1 MSSYNYGHNTP
12 DDTPSGKRQTESDLL
27 FWALVLISFVLCWPL
42 GLFLLIRKLSDNK
55 KKQAAAARGA
65 QQTAVPPG
73 WSAPGQQ
80 KAAPVRGGQ
89 AAQPVQS
96 RPSMKKGVRWLLKI
110 SGGFLAFVGLLATAA
125 VFPAMIGS
133 HGILWGM
140 LPALLAVLSILGAGA
155 LMLGKGIAMDKAA
168 RRYVKYLA
176 AIGTLPSV
184 SLLQISQITGFSLKR
199 VDAAVDQMIE
209 EGYFGST
216 AYLDLSLGYFFR
228 SRTAAEEAAAK
239 KRAEAAT
246 PKETEEGYTGVLRA
260 IRRANDAIADPILSA
275 KIDRLEEVTAQIFRI
290 IEKDEKKA
298 GQVRMFLEY
307 YLPTTQKL
315 LDSYAEFEAAGV
327 DGQNLHMAKEKI
339 EETMDNIVR
348 GFENQLDAL
357 YAAEA
362 MDIQSDIDVM
372 NNMMQR
378 DHAMHTSDFK
388 VSTDAAPQLTLDPE
402 GESAQAVQKEQR

>member
-1 MSSYNYGHNTP
+1 
-12 DDTPSGKRQTESDLL
+12 
-27 FWALVLISFVLCWPL
+27 
-42 GLFLLIRKLSDNK
+42 
-55 KKQAAAARGA
+55 
-65 QQTAVPPG
+65 
-73 WSAPGQQ
+73 
-80 KAAPVRGGQ
+80 
-89 AAQPVQS
+89 
-96 RPSMKKGVRWLLKI
+96 MKKGVRWLLKI

-199 VDAAVDQMIE
+199 VEEDLDHMIE